1 MSCLSEKTI
10 DQYLSLREPT
20 RICIAKAVPEYRDL
34 DKLSRDE
41 WKTVVFY
48 PGIAERFFRLLQY
61 YVSREKMD
69 HFWLERLTN
78 EQRAK
83 LRPVIINFI
92 KKNKRCQC
100 FEEITGLITCI
111 HTDMQV
117 MEHLYE
123 LMQPPLEY
131 DPDAIV
137 PLLHGIADRASTVWF
152 IHVVRSIVGLP
163 TAIYRKDI
171 MDVAAAMVSSEKPL
185 NDEQF
190 KLINWLVNLKED
202 DPIWI
207 FFDAFPRLTTPQR
220 EIVYGILGVES
231 LSQVGDAFEKL
242 NTQKKDI
249 LIGFIK
255 KI

>member
-1 MSCLSEKTI
+1 
-10 DQYLSLREPT
+10 
-20 RICIAKAVPEYRDL
+20 
-34 DKLSRDE
+34 
-41 WKTVVFY
+41 
-48 PGIAERFFRLLQY
+48 
-61 YVSREKMD
+61 
-69 HFWLERLTN
+69 
-78 EQRAK
+78 
-83 LRPVIINFI
+83 
-92 KKNKRCQC
+92 
-100 FEEITGLITCI
+100 
-111 HTDMQV
+111 
-117 MEHLYE
+117 
-123 LMQPPLEY
+123 
-131 DPDAIV
+131 
-137 PLLHGIADRASTVWF
+137 
-152 IHVVRSIVGLP
+152 
-163 TAIYRKDI
+163 